1 MITLDMVLFNRTSN
15 DENDGQINAFSN
27 MIFYD
32 INVIARLLAEEMG
45 KQKMFVKSSKCQC
58 SFEVIVVLFCFFFNL
73 VMHKEEKDY

>member
-58 SFEVIVVLFCFFFNL
+58 SFEVIVVLVFFFNL

>member
-15 DENDGQINAFSN
+15 DENDAQINAFSN

-58 SFEVIVVLFCFFFNL
+58 SFEVIVVLVFFFNL

>member
-58 SFEVIVVLFCFFFNL
+58 SFEVIVVLVFFL
-73 VMHKEEKDY
+73 I

>member
-58 SFEVIVVLFCFFFNL
+58 SFEVIVVLFCFVFNL
-73 VMHKEEKDY
+73 VMHKEEKVY

>member
-1 MITLDMVLFNRTSN
+1 MVLFYNRTSN
-15 DENDGQINAFSN
+15 DENDAQINAFSN

-58 SFEVIVVLFCFFFNL
+58 SFEVIVVLVFFL
-73 VMHKEEKDY
+73 I

>member
-1 MITLDMVLFNRTSN
+1 MITLDTVLFNRTSN

-58 SFEVIVVLFCFFFNL
+58 SFEVIVVLFWFFF
-73 VMHKEEKDY
+73 

>member
-15 DENDGQINAFSN
+15 DKNDAQINAFSN

-58 SFEVIVVLFCFFFNL
+58 SFEVIVVLVFFFNL

>member
-15 DENDGQINAFSN
+15 DKNDAQINAFSN

-58 SFEVIVVLFCFFFNL
+58 SFEVIVVSVFFFNL

>member
-1 MITLDMVLFNRTSN
+1 MITLDMVLFYNRTSN
-15 DENDGQINAFSN
+15 DENDAQINAFSN

-58 SFEVIVVLFCFFFNL
+58 SFEVIVVLVFFL
-73 VMHKEEKDY
+73 I